1 MAGMSDYPTVDRVIA
16 DLKRLSAG
24 FWHTDRERE
33 IGNVMVD
40 ARHCLEQLS
49 EEVSASAKPV
59 AWALIGQDS
68 KIRVMSPG
76 RDGVAEEARLDER
89 LVPLYRTPF
98 LTDRERVAVMW
109 AVASLETDP
118 EPDAGQNKEAAEILG
133 EMLMRTAA
141 PINRK
146 PQ

>member
-40 ARHCLEQLS
+40 ARHCLEQLLA
-49 EEVSASAKPV
+49 EVSALNQEASDKFWDVVEEGGDGPLPV
-59 AWALIGQDS
+59 AWALVGQDS

-76 RDGVAEEARLDER
+76 RDGVAEEAKADER
-89 LVPLYRTPF
+89 LVPLYR
-98 LTDRERVAVMW
+98 
-109 AVASLETDP
+109 
-118 EPDAGQNKEAAEILG
+118 
-133 EMLMRTAA
+133 
-141 PINRK
+141 K
-146 PQ
+146 PN